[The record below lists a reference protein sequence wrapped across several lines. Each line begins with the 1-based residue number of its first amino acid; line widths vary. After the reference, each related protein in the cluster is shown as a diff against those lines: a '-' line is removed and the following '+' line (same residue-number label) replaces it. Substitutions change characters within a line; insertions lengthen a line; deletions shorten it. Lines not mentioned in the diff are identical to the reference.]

1 MWMVTLVGRGRGEG
15 GTRRVKGDP
24 REGARGMGRHTSR
37 LGLVCRHAC
46 PVVRLGRQVG
56 VEREMGVGTHS
67 VKVEIMNQ
75 VLSPLALCYV

>member
-1 MWMVTLVGRGRGEG
+1 
-15 GTRRVKGDP
+15 
-24 REGARGMGRHTSR
+24 MGRHTSR

-67 VKVEIMNQ
+67 VKVEIMSQ